1 VGLTWRD
8 GVSGVAVVAAVIA
21 YAAFLGGVRLF
32 LVSTAWA
39 ASATILVLGVG
50 CAVCLTGELYT
61 KPQPRPG
68 VILRRITCGIGI
80 LAVGYGLTGIVA
92 DSEYALRNLVLLV
105 MFFWG
110 TAALWHVLAPGPDQS
125 QGEDPE

>member
-1 VGLTWRD
+1 MGLTWRD
-8 GVSGVAVVAAVIA
+8 AVSGVAVAAAVIA

-39 ASATILVLGVG
+39 ASATILVLGFG
-50 CAVCLTGELYT
+50 CAVCVTGELYT

-80 LAVGYGLTGIVA
+80 LAVGYGLTGIA
-92 DSEYALRNLVLLV
+92 TGSGYALRNLVLLLLI
-105 MFFWG
+105 FWG
-110 TAALWHVLAPGPDQS
+110 TAALWHVLATAATLGR
-125 QGEDPE
+125 